1 MYCITSTAP
10 SPPTPNESGVRGAGA
25 NLMSF
30 HDTGTVLSV
39 IYLGVIVVN
48 YRFSGYL
55 NIVNRTVLSFL
66 DLRIAD
72 SSYIVGYM
80 FPV

>member
-1 MYCITSTAP
+1 
-10 SPPTPNESGVRGAGA
+10 
-25 NLMSF
+25 MSF

-66 DLRIAD
+66 DLLAVD
-72 SSYIVGYM
+72 SSCIAGRM